1 MKKFFNK
8 TIPIIT
14 IILCCLQI
22 FSLTACAK
30 KSNKSN
36 NSVSV
41 DDIKEYCYYVANSGN
56 SMNEYSDI
64 ILKYWYNAIYKNA
77 YGGSIETAIEY
88 AQRENASL
96 KSYINALNNYIN
108 TYYEKIRGNSPY
120 KTEINAIMSAYINYY
135 RLVTNISGSYN
146 SFSADSDAYSR
157 TLYNAL
163 NDLYAIMPDKN
174 NTNHGLTTYF

>member
-1 MKKFFNK
+1 MKKALKFISMLLVLLCA
-8 TIPIIT
+8 IPM
-14 IILCCLQI
+14 LNCR
-22 FSLTACAK
+22 

-64 ILKYWYNAIYKNA
+64 ILKYWYNAIDKNA

-146 SFSADSDAYSR
+146 SFSADSNAYSR